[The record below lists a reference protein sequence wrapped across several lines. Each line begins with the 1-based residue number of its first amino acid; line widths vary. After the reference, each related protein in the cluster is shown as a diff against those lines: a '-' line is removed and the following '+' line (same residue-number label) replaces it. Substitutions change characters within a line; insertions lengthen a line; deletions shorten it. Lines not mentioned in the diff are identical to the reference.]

1 MTVTRR
7 FVRPARM
14 VRGPKV
20 PAVTE
25 LRLQPPTELP
35 KPVPPSRL
43 KMIMPVVM
51 VAAMCGMVVIMVRG
65 GGIGSS
71 PMAML
76 FPVMMMVSMFGMMG
90 GSMAGNSSGGA
101 ASLNEERKD
110 YLRSLTDN
118 RRTVHGSE
126 AELFEFLQYT
136 HPGPAALTRLI
147 GGKRM
152 WEVQVAHPQ
161 FLRVRV
167 GRGRIANQVRV
178 IVPEAAPTS
187 DLDPVGV
194 VELTRFA
201 KAYSTVGGMPVAIN
215 LLSAPQL
222 GLEGDPEAVAGLVR
236 AMIAEAVV
244 LHGPDQVAVAA
255 VLTDPDAEHWAWLKW
270 LPHTQHP
277 ADTDAIGPG
286 RMIYRTVSELRAKVL
301 AGLNRGP
308 FSANSQPTLDRQHY
322 LLLVE
327 TAGAATD
334 RDISG
339 TDGCTWI
346 RIGAAEQYL
355 PRALRFTVAADGAL
369 RELSARGPRPVGT
382 ADTMSA
388 PAVRALAR
396 TLSPYRLTTVVEAVA
411 AEQAGTGTSWEE
423 LVGIA
428 DPGDIRVLRQWPQ
441 RRDADR
447 TRLNIPF
454 GHDPAG
460 GIVHLDIKESAEE
473 GMGPHGMCIG
483 ATGSGKS
490 EFLRTLVLSAV
501 ATHPPDLLNLLL
513 VDFKGGATFLG
524 FDRLSH
530 VTAVVTN
537 MEEEADLVTRM
548 EDVING
554 EMARRQ
560 RILRDA
566 GNFASVADY
575 ERAREQGA
583 ELAPLPTL
591 LIILDEFAE
600 LLEQYPGFAKLFVAI
615 GRLGRSLRIHLLL
628 ASQKVPANRMGELEA
643 HLSYRI
649 ALRTNQTSDS
659 RDAIG
664 TADAY
669 HLPKK
674 PGAGYLR
681 VGAGELQRF
690 QAAYVGA
697 PYAAPVQSAA
707 GAQRV
712 RRAGG
717 GYRPPQLFV
726 SGVIAEHRPP
736 AVEPEPV
743 APEPESGDPVT
754 VMETALQQL
763 AGHGRRAHA
772 MWLPPLLVPQT
783 LDRMVPTVQPGALQ
797 LPVALVD
804 RPRQQ
809 RQDIWS
815 VDLAGA
821 GGHVAVVGGPQSGK
835 STTLQT
841 LVLSAALTHTPEQAQ
856 FYCLDFSGGLAGLRR
871 LPHVGSIASSR
882 DGDRIRRTF
891 ALLTTLIASRQMLF
905 AELGIDSMREFRRR
919 RGTAAGAAELAARG
933 DQHGDVFV
941 VVDGWDIGFAVNG
954 PYFDEYLPLMESIAL
969 QGLNFGVHL
978 MVSSSR
984 WVAIRPAVKD
994 LLQTRI
1000 ELRLGDLTDT
1010 VFGNHR
1016 AAVAAVPAERP
1027 GRGITAD
1034 GLHMLVALPRVDG
1047 SGDVETAGA
1056 GLAAA
1061 VDLLGAQ
1068 YRERHAP
1075 EVKLLPA
1082 RVTLAEIGAGLPAPA
1097 TPAERLRV
1105 PFGIRES
1112 DLSAAS
1118 IDFGVSTH
1126 LIVLGS
1132 SGSGKSTVLGALLA
1146 SIRQRFD
1153 PAQARVLLVDYR
1165 RQHMDALPEEQLVG
1179 YLTSERDAVDNLPA
1193 FAERMRAR
1201 RAPDGVTSQ
1210 QLRERSWWSGPEIFV
1225 VVDDYHMVAQR
1236 GARNP
1241 LEPLKDLIVDGRD
1254 TGLHVVVARNV
1265 AQADTAMYDS
1275 VLGQMKNLNSS
1286 GFIMDGSKLDGI
1298 LIGDV
1303 KATKQPVGRGILV
1316 EPLHSRKDLVQSAWI
1331 PPDEFPELGMP

>member
-1 MTVTRR
+1 MTSTRR

-14 VRGPKV
+14 VRGPKA

-35 KPVPPSRL
+35 KPVPPSRV

-51 VAAMCGMVVIMVRG
+51 MAGMGGMMVIMIRSSG
-65 GGIGSS
+65 GFS
-71 PMAML
+71 PTTLM
-76 FPVMMMVSMFGMMG
+76 FPMMMVVSMFGMIG
-90 GSMAGNSSGGA
+90 GSFGGGNNS
-101 ASLNEERKD
+101 ASLNEDRKD
-110 YLRSLTDN
+110 YLRSLAEN
-118 RRTVHGSE
+118 RKQVRDAET
-126 AELFEFLQYT
+126 ELFDYLRYT
-136 HPGPAALTRLI
+136 HPGPAELPRLV

-152 WEVQVAHPQ
+152 WEVQVAAPQ
-161 FLRVRV
+161 FLRVRI

-215 LLSAPQL
+215 LLSTPQV
-222 GLEGDPEAVAGLVR
+222 GFDGDPDAVAGLVR
-236 AMIAEAVV
+236 AMIAEVAV

-255 VLTDPDAEHWAWLKW
+255 VLSEPDAPQWSWLKW
-270 LPHTQHP
+270 LPHTQH
-277 ADTDAIGPG
+277 ASDTDGIGSA
-286 RMIYRTVSELRAKVL
+286 RMVYRNVAELRAKVL

-308 FSANSQPTLDRQHY
+308 FSANSEPSLERKHF
-322 LLLVE
+322 LLIVDITG
-327 TAGAATD
+327 TAAD

-339 TDGCTWI
+339 IDGCTWL
-346 RIGAAEQYL
+346 RLGHTEQAL
-355 PRALRFTVAADGAL
+355 PRALKFEVGADHSL
-369 RELSARGPRPVGT
+369 RETTSRGVRRIGV
-382 ADTMSA
+382 ADTMSVA
-388 PAVRALAR
+388 GVTALAR
-396 TLSPYRLTTVVEAVA
+396 GISPYRLSTVVEAVV
-411 AEQAGTGTSWEE
+411 AEQSGVGTSWEE
-423 LVGIA
+423 LVHLA
-428 DPGDIRVLRQWPQ
+428 DPGTIRVEQQWPA

-460 GIVHLDIKESAEE
+460 QVVYLDIKESAEE

-501 ATHPPDLLNLLL
+501 ATHPPDVLNLLL

-554 EMARRQ
+554 EMGRRQ

-583 ELAPLPTL
+583 NLAPMPTL

-600 LLEQYPGFAKLFVAI
+600 LLEQHPNFSKLFVAI

-681 VGAGELQRF
+681 VGAGDLQRF
-690 QAAYVGA
+690 QAAYVGSTYIA
-697 PYAAPVQSAA
+697 P
-707 GAQRV
+707 AQTTVADARRA

-717 GYRPPQLFV
+717 GYRPPQLFTAAHISDV
-726 SGVIAEHRPP
+726 RPTVI
-736 AVEPEPV
+736 EPEVV
-743 APEPESGDPVT
+743 APDAPETPDSEAVT
-754 VMETALQQL
+754 VMETVLQQL
-763 AGHGRRAHA
+763 AGHGRPAHQ
-772 MWLPPLLVPQT
+772 MWLPPLSVPAT
-783 LDRMVPTVQPGALQ
+783 LDRLIQAAQPGSLRVPWAII
-797 LPVALVD
+797 D
-804 RPRQQ
+804 MPRQQ
-809 RQDIWS
+809 RQDVWS
-815 VDLAGA
+815 VDLSGA

-835 STTLQT
+835 STALQS
-841 LVLSAALTHTPEQAQ
+841 LMMAAALTHTPEQIQ
-856 FYCLDFSGGLAGLRR
+856 FYCLDFSGGLSGIRN
-871 LPHVGSIASSR
+871 LPHVGSVASAR

-891 ALLTTLIASRQMLF
+891 ALINNLIAHRQALF
-905 AELGIDSMREFRRR
+905 TELGIDSIREFRRR
-919 RGTAAGAAELAARG
+919 RGAPRESAELTARG
-933 DQHGDVFV
+933 DTHGDVFLI
-941 VVDGWDIGFAVNG
+941 VDGWDIGFAVTG
-954 PYFDEYLPLMESIAL
+954 PYFDEYLPMMEAIAL
-969 QGLNFGVHL
+969 QGLNYGIHL
-978 MVSSSR
+978 VVSSSR
-984 WVAIRPAVKD
+984 WAAIRPAIKD
-994 LLQTRI
+994 LLQTRL

-1010 VFGNHR
+1010 VFTTHR
-1016 AAVAAVPAERP
+1016 PIVASIPANRP
-1027 GRGITAD
+1027 GRGISTD
-1034 GLHMLVALPRVDG
+1034 GLHMLTALPRTDG
-1047 SGDVETAGA
+1047 VSESDSLGA
-1056 GLAAA
+1056 GTAAA
-1061 VDLLGAQ
+1061 VEQLRRTYGD
-1068 YRERHAP
+1068 RRAP

-1082 RVTLAEIGAGLPAPA
+1082 QVTLEQILAGRPGPV
-1097 TPAERLRV
+1097 TPAQRLV
-1105 PFGIRES
+1105 LPFGMRES
-1112 DLSAAS
+1112 DLSPAA

-1126 LIVLGS
+1126 FIVVGS
-1132 SGSGKSTVLGALLA
+1132 SGSGKSTVLAALLE
-1146 SIRQRFD
+1146 SIRRQFT
-1153 PAQARVLLVDYR
+1153 PEQARVLLIDYR
-1165 RQHMDALPEEQLVG
+1165 RQHMDALPPEMSIG
-1179 YLTSERDAVDNLPA
+1179 YLTSERDLTDGLPP
-1193 FAERMRAR
+1193 FAAKMRTR
-1201 RAPDGVTSQ
+1201 RPPDGVTSR

-1225 VVDDYHMVAQR
+1225 VIDDYHMVAQR
-1236 GARNP
+1236 GMLNP
-1241 LEPLKDLIVDGRD
+1241 LDPIKDIIVDGRD
-1254 TGLHVVVARNV
+1254 TGLHIIAARNI
-1265 AQADTAMYDS
+1265 AQADGALYDN

-1286 GFIMDGSKLDGI
+1286 GFVMDGSKLDGI
-1298 LIGDV
+1298 LISDV

-1316 EPLHSRKDLVQSAWI
+1316 EPLLSRKDLVQAAWI
-1331 PPDEFPELGMP
+1331 PEAPQ